1 MGAIV
6 RDSRIVRDG
15 NLITSTSPGTAVD
28 VAFLLLEILSSRE
41 NADHIRKLMGFR

>member
-1 MGAIV
+1 
-6 RDSRIVRDG
+6 
-15 NLITSTSPGTAVD
+15 